1 MIEVKHDPE
10 MQLTTFTCTG
20 TPTPEEVEAQLVDF
34 YKDTPSL
41 FTIWDYT
48 SSDLSELTAGKI
60 RELAGVLKKT
70 SHSREGGRSALVF
83 SMAQLMVIND
93 RLPSLAELEI
103 EKASIKIFSEM
114 EKALAWIA
122 G

>member
-10 MQLTTFTCTG
+10 MQLTTFICSG

-48 SSDLSELTAGKI
+48 NSDLSELTAGKI
-60 RELAGVLKKT
+60 RELAGFLKQT
-70 SHSREGGRSALVF
+70 SHSRAGGRSALVF

-93 RLPSLAELEI
+93 RLPSLAELSVEH
-103 EKASIKIFSEM
+103 ATIKIVDGLD
-114 EKALAWIA
+114 KARTWIA